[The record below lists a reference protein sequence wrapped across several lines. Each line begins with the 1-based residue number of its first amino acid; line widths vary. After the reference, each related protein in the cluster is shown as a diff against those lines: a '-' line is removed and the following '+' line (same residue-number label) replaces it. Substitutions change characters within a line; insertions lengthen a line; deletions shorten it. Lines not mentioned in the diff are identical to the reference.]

1 MEEKVDG
8 RWLQKGDSGMN
19 KRSKEIHRRG
29 SKTRRDVEKK
39 SAREGSKAG
48 DARIPTLL
56 GIPYDGQSSYLRGAA
71 EAPAKIR
78 EALACDASNQ
88 WTETGV
94 DLGIQ
99 GIYEDAGDL
108 AFGDAFAGKE
118 VFGAIEFGVSGL
130 IEQGKRPVSLGGDHS
145 ITYPILKAIAQ
156 RSRELTIFHFDAHP
170 DLYDEFEGNRLS
182 HACPF
187 ARIMESGLV
196 KRLVQVG
203 IRTINGHQ
211 REQAKRFGVEVI
223 EMRQLP
229 AYARLNAAG
238 PVYISFDMDV
248 LDPAYAPGISHR
260 EPGGMS
266 VREAIAHL
274 HAIQGEIVGADVV
287 EYSPVRDISG
297 MTAMV
302 AAKILKEIL
311 GKMIWR

>member
-1 MEEKVDG
+1 M
-8 RWLQKGDSGMN
+8 
-19 KRSKEIHRRG
+19 KELG
-29 SKTRRDVEKK
+29 VP
-39 SAREGSKAG
+39 A
-48 DARIPTLL
+48 LL
-56 GIPYDGQSSYLRGAA
+56 GIPFDGQSSYLRGAA
-71 EAPAKIR
+71 DAPAKIR

-94 DLGIQ
+94 DLGVQ
-99 GIYEDAGDL
+99 GIYGDAGDL
-108 AFGDAFAGKE
+108 AFAGASDKDAFA
-118 VFGAIEFGVSGL
+118 AIESGVSTL

-145 ITYPILKAIAQ
+145 ITFPIIKAVAKKY
-156 RSRELTIFHFDAHP
+156 SELTIFHFDAHP
-170 DLYDEFEGNRLS
+170 DLYDEFEGNRWS

-187 ARIMESGLV
+187 ARIMESGLA
-196 KRLVQVG
+196 KRLVQIG

-229 AYARLNAAG
+229 AYARLKAAG

-248 LDPAYAPGISHR
+248 LDPAYAPGVSHR

-274 HAIQGEIVGADVV
+274 HAVEGEIVGADVV
-287 EYSPVRDISG
+287 EYNPVRDVSG

-311 GKMIWR
+311 GKMIAK